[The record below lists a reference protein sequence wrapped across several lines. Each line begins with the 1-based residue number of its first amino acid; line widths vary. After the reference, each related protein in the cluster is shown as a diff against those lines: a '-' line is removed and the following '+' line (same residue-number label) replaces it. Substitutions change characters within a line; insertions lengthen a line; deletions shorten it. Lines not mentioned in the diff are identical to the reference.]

1 MLKQFSFIFLFL
13 ISGFF
18 FCQSKEYEAPNYKV
32 IQKNIENKDSEYY
45 YPKLMDKLKANDTLI
60 TNDQYKHLYFG
71 YTFQK
76 DYHPYKTSENEKKL
90 NSYFQ
95 KKDLKKS
102 DYAEIIKISNAA
114 LNDFPLNL
122 RVMNFLAY
130 IYHLDGN
137 EAMAKKVSHNFYGL
151 FGAIFSSGD
160 GRDCTTGFHVITVSH
175 EYVVMNI
182 LQLEIASQSLTGDCD
197 YLALE
202 KDKYKLPGV
211 YFNITK
217 LKEKGFDFK

>member
-1 MLKQFSFIFLFL
+1 MTKYILFL
-13 ISGFF
+13 SLLFVSGFIYS
-18 FCQSKEYEAPNYKV
+18 QTKEYEAPDYKV
-32 IQKNIENKDSEYY
+32 IQKNIENKDSEFY

-137 EAMAKKVSHNFYGL
+137 EAMAKKVSHNLYGL

-182 LQLEIASQSLTGDCD
+182 LQLEIASQSLSGDCD
-197 YLALE
+197 YLSLE
-202 KDKYKLPGV
+202 KDKYKLSGV
-211 YFNITK
+211 YFNIE
-217 LKEKGFDFK
+217 LV

>member
-1 MLKQFSFIFLFL
+1 MTKYILFL
-13 ISGFF
+13 SLLFVSGFIYS
-18 FCQSKEYEAPNYKV
+18 QTKEYEVPNYKV
-32 IQKNIENKDSEYY
+32 IQKNIENKDSEFY
-45 YPKLMDKLKANDTLI
+45 YPKLMDKLKTNDTLI

-182 LQLEIASQSLTGDCD
+182 LQLEIASQSLSGDCD
-197 YLALE
+197 YLSLE

-217 LKEKGFDFK
+217 LKEKGFDF

>member
-1 MLKQFSFIFLFL
+1 MLQHFLFFSLIFISNFSF
-13 ISGFF
+13 S
-18 FCQSKEYEAPNYKV
+18 QQKEYEAPNYKV
-32 IQKNIENKDSEYY
+32 IQKNIENKDSEFY
-45 YPKLMDKLKANDTLI
+45 YPKLIDKLKANDTLI

-76 DYHPYKTSENEKKL
+76 EYHPYKISENEKKL
-90 NSYFQ
+90 SPYFQ

-114 LNDFPLNL
+114 LKEFPINL

-137 EAMAKKVSHNFYGL
+137 EAMANKVSRNFYGL

-160 GRDCTTGFHVITVSH
+160 GRECTTGFHVITVNH

-182 LQLEIASQSLTGDCD
+182 LQLEIASQSLSGDCD
-197 YLALE
+197 YISLE

-217 LKEKGFDFK
+217 LKEKGFDF

>member
-1 MLKQFSFIFLFL
+1 MLKHFLFFSLIFISTFSF
-13 ISGFF
+13 S
-18 FCQSKEYEAPNYKV
+18 QQKEYEAPNYNV
-32 IQKNIENKDSEYY
+32 IQKNIENKDSEFY

-60 TNDQYKHLYFG
+60 TNDQYRHLYFG

-76 DYHPYKTSENEKKL
+76 EYHPYKISENEKKL
-90 NSYFQ
+90 IPYFQ
-95 KKDLKKS
+95 SKDLKKS
-102 DYAEIIKISNAA
+102 DYAEIIKISNAS
-114 LNDFPLNL
+114 LKEFPLNL
-122 RVMNFLAY
+122 RVMNFLGY

-160 GRDCTTGFHVITVSH
+160 GRDCKTGFHVIAVSH

-182 LQLEIASQSLTGDCD
+182 LQLETASQGLSGDCD
-197 YLALE
+197 YLSLE

-217 LKEKGFDFK
+217 LKEKGFDF

>member
-1 MLKQFSFIFLFL
+1 MLKQFSFLFLFL

-102 DYAEIIKISNAA
+102 DYAEIIKISNVA

>member
-1 MLKQFSFIFLFL
+1 MLKHFLFFSLIFISTFSF
-13 ISGFF
+13 S
-18 FCQSKEYEAPNYKV
+18 QQKEYEAPNYKL
-32 IQKNIENKDSEYY
+32 IQKNIENKDSEFY

-60 TNDQYKHLYFG
+60 TNDQYRHLYFG

-76 DYHPYKTSENEKKL
+76 EYHPYKISENEKKL
-90 NSYFQ
+90 IPYFQ
-95 KKDLKKS
+95 SKDLKKS
-102 DYAEIIKISNAA
+102 DYAEIIKISNAS
-114 LNDFPLNL
+114 LKEFPLNL

-137 EAMAKKVSHNFYGL
+137 ETMAKKVSHNFYGL

-160 GRDCTTGFHVITVSH
+160 GRDCKTGFHVIAVSH

-182 LQLEIASQSLTGDCD
+182 LQLETASQGLSGDCD
-197 YLALE
+197 YLSLE

-217 LKEKGFDFK
+217 LKEKGFDF

>member
-1 MLKQFSFIFLFL
+1 MLKPFLFFSLIFISTFSF
-13 ISGFF
+13 S
-18 FCQSKEYEAPNYKV
+18 QQKEYEAPNYKF
-32 IQKNIENKDSEYY
+32 IQKNIENKDSEFY

-60 TNDQYKHLYFG
+60 TNDQYRHLYFG

-76 DYHPYKTSENEKKL
+76 EYHPYKISENEKKL
-90 NSYFQ
+90 IPYFQ
-95 KKDLKKS
+95 SKDLKKS
-102 DYAEIIKISNAA
+102 DYAEIIKISNAS
-114 LNDFPLNL
+114 LKEFPLNL

-160 GRDCTTGFHVITVSH
+160 GRDCKTGFHVISVSH

-182 LQLEIASQSLTGDCD
+182 LQLETASQSLSGDCD
-197 YLALE
+197 YLSLE

-217 LKEKGFDFK
+217 LKEKGFDF

>member
-1 MLKQFSFIFLFL
+1 MLKHFLFFSL
-13 ISGFF
+13 VFISNFVSS
-18 FCQSKEYEAPNYKV
+18 QTKEYEAPDYKV
-32 IQKNIENKDSEYY
+32 IEKNIENKDSEFY

-60 TNDQYKHLYFG
+60 SRDQYRHLYFG

-76 DYHPYKTSENEKKL
+76 EYHPYQISENDKKL
-90 NSYFQ
+90 IPYFQ
-95 KKDLKKS
+95 NKDLKKS
-102 DYAEIIKISNAA
+102 DYAEIIKISNTS
-114 LNDFPLNL
+114 LKEFPLNL

-137 EAMAKKVSHNFYGL
+137 EAMATKVSHNFYGL

-160 GRDCTTGFHVITVSH
+160 GRDCKTGFHVISVSH
-175 EYVVMNI
+175 EYVVMNM
-182 LQLEIASQSLTGDCD
+182 LELEIVSQGLSGDCD
-197 YLALE
+197 YLSLE

-217 LKEKGFDFK
+217 LKEKGFDF

>member
-1 MLKQFSFIFLFL
+1 MLKPFLFFSLIFISTFSF
-13 ISGFF
+13 S
-18 FCQSKEYEAPNYKV
+18 QQKEYEAPNYKV
-32 IQKNIENKDSEYY
+32 IQKNIENKDSEFY

-60 TNDQYKHLYFG
+60 TNDQYRHLYFG

-76 DYHPYKTSENEKKL
+76 EYHPYKISENEKKL
-90 NSYFQ
+90 IPYFQ
-95 KKDLKKS
+95 SKDLKKS
-102 DYAEIIKISNAA
+102 DYAEIIKISNAS
-114 LNDFPLNL
+114 LKEFPLNL

-137 EAMAKKVSHNFYGL
+137 ETMAKKVSHNFYGL

-160 GRDCTTGFHVITVSH
+160 GRDCKTGFHVIAVSH

-182 LQLEIASQSLTGDCD
+182 LQLETASQSLSGDCD
-197 YLALE
+197 YLSLE

-217 LKEKGFDFK
+217 LKEKGFDF

>member
-1 MLKQFSFIFLFL
+1 MLKPFLFFSLIFISTFSF
-13 ISGFF
+13 S
-18 FCQSKEYEAPNYKV
+18 QQKEYEAPNYKL
-32 IQKNIENKDSEYY
+32 IQKNIENKDSEFY

-60 TNDQYKHLYFG
+60 TNDQYRHLYFG

-76 DYHPYKTSENEKKL
+76 EYHPYKISENEKKL
-90 NSYFQ
+90 IPYFQ
-95 KKDLKKS
+95 SKDLKKS
-102 DYAEIIKISNAA
+102 DYAEIIKISNAS
-114 LNDFPLNL
+114 LKEFPLNL

-137 EAMAKKVSHNFYGL
+137 ETMAKKVSHNFYGL

-160 GRDCTTGFHVITVSH
+160 GRDCKTGFHVIAVSH

-182 LQLEIASQSLTGDCD
+182 LQLETASQGLSGDCD
-197 YLALE
+197 YLSLE

-217 LKEKGFDFK
+217 LKEKGFDF

>member
-1 MLKQFSFIFLFL
+1 MLKHFLFFSLIFISNFSF
-13 ISGFF
+13 S
-18 FCQSKEYEAPNYKV
+18 QQKEYEAPNYNV
-32 IQKNIENKDSEYY
+32 IQKNIENKDSEFY

-76 DYHPYKTSENEKKL
+76 EYHPYKISENEKKL
-90 NSYFQ
+90 NPYFQ
-95 KKDLKKS
+95 KKDLKKT

-114 LNDFPLNL
+114 LKEFPINL

-137 EAMAKKVSHNFYGL
+137 EAMANKVSRNFYGL

-160 GRDCTTGFHVITVSH
+160 GRECTTGFHVITVNH

-182 LQLEIASQSLTGDCD
+182 LQLEIASQGLSGDCD
-197 YLALE
+197 YISLE

-217 LKEKGFDFK
+217 LKEKGFDF

>member
-137 EAMAKKVSHNFYGL
+137 EAMAKKVSHNLYGL

>member
-1 MLKQFSFIFLFL
+1 
-13 ISGFF
+13 
-18 FCQSKEYEAPNYKV
+18 
-32 IQKNIENKDSEYY
+32 
-45 YPKLMDKLKANDTLI
+45 MDKLKANDTLI

-76 DYHPYKTSENEKKL
+76 EYHPYKISENEKKL
-90 NSYFQ
+90 NPYFQ
-95 KKDLKKS
+95 KKDLKKT

-114 LNDFPLNL
+114 LKEFPINL

-137 EAMAKKVSHNFYGL
+137 EAMANKVSRNFYGL

-160 GRDCTTGFHVITVSH
+160 GRDCTTGFHVITVNH

-182 LQLEIASQSLTGDCD
+182 LQLEIASQGLSGDCD
-197 YLALE
+197 YISLE

-217 LKEKGFDFK
+217 LKEKGFDF

>member
-1 MLKQFSFIFLFL
+1 MLKHFLFFSL
-13 ISGFF
+13 VFISNFVSS
-18 FCQSKEYEAPNYKV
+18 QTKEYEAPDYKV
-32 IQKNIENKDSEYY
+32 IEKNIENKDSEFY

-60 TNDQYKHLYFG
+60 TRDQYRHLYFG
-71 YTFQK
+71 HTFQK
-76 DYHPYKTSENEKKL
+76 EYHPYQISENDKKL
-90 NSYFQ
+90 IPYFQ
-95 KKDLKKS
+95 SKDLKKS
-102 DYAEIIKISNAA
+102 DYAEIIKISNAS
-114 LNDFPLNL
+114 LKEFPLNL

-160 GRDCTTGFHVITVSH
+160 GRDCKTGFHVISVSH

-182 LQLEIASQSLTGDCD
+182 LQLETTSQSLSGDCD
-197 YLALE
+197 YLSLP

-217 LKEKGFDFK
+217 LKEKGFDF

>member
-95 KKDLKKS
+95 KEDLKKS
-102 DYAEIIKISNAA
+102 DYTEIIKISNAA

-182 LQLEIASQSLTGDCD
+182 LQLEIASQSLSGDCD
-197 YLALE
+197 YLSLE

-217 LKEKGFDFK
+217 LKEKGFDF

>member
-1 MLKQFSFIFLFL
+1 MLKPFLFFSLIFISTFSF
-13 ISGFF
+13 S
-18 FCQSKEYEAPNYKV
+18 QQKEYEAPNYKV
-32 IQKNIENKDSEYY
+32 IQKNIENKDSEFY

-60 TNDQYKHLYFG
+60 TNDQYRHLYFG

-76 DYHPYKTSENEKKL
+76 EYHPYKISENEKKL
-90 NSYFQ
+90 IPYFQ
-95 KKDLKKS
+95 SKDLKKS
-102 DYAEIIKISNAA
+102 DYAEIIKISNAS
-114 LNDFPLNL
+114 LKEFPLNL

-160 GRDCTTGFHVITVSH
+160 GRDCKTGFHVIAVSH

-182 LQLEIASQSLTGDCD
+182 LQLETASQGLSGDCD
-197 YLALE
+197 YLSLE

-217 LKEKGFDFK
+217 LKEKGFDF

>member
-1 MLKQFSFIFLFL
+1 MIKYILFISLFLVSSFIY
-13 ISGFF
+13 S
-18 FCQSKEYEAPNYKV
+18 QQKEYEAPNYKV

-45 YPKLMDKLKANDTLI
+45 YPKLMDKLKTNDTLI
-60 TNDQYKHLYFG
+60 TNDQYRHLYFG

-76 DYHPYKTSENEKKL
+76 EYHPYTISEEEKKL
-90 NSYFQ
+90 APYFQ
-95 KKDLKKS
+95 SSDLKKS

-114 LNDFPLNL
+114 LKEFPLNL

-137 EAMAKKVSHNFYGL
+137 EAMAKKVSHHFYGL

-160 GRDCTTGFHVITVSH
+160 GKECTSGFHVITVNH
-175 EYVVMNI
+175 EYVLMNT
-182 LQLEIASQSLTGDCD
+182 LQLEIASQSLSGDCD
-197 YLALE
+197 YLSLP
-202 KDKYKLPGV
+202 KDKYQLPGV

-217 LKEKGFDFK
+217 LKEKGFGL